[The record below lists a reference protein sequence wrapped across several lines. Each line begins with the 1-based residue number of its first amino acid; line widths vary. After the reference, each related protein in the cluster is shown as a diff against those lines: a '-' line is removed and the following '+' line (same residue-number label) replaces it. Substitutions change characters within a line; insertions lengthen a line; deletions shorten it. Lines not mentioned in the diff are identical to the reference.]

1 MGKSRKAYK
10 KLMRSFEQLGFRQPY
25 QLLLTSDIVLDTVKL
40 DVMNLFQK
48 TLNTK
53 DIKPMITQC
62 CIRALYA
69 KNKPG
74 PDRDPNVPAAIERA
88 KTFERRRCGHMM
100 DQDPLTE
107 RECMLSVVDPKGKGE
122 NKFRYVVASN
132 DEWLRHRL
140 RSVVPTPLMYCRR
153 SVMIL
158 EPMSDASQQIRDRE
172 ERQKFK
178 DGIIR
183 RPLKRKI
190 EDGEEEEASEGGDSD
205 SEAEGEGA
213 KKEKSLRDA
222 AAPDA
227 GSAAPEKKKKKKN
240 YGPKQPNPLARKK
253 AKNEGDDKKQKKSPS
268 DQQQKP
274 KKPSDVNA
282 ESTAE
287 GKAKRKRRKKTAG
300 GAAEGGDGAAGEGQG
315 QGEAAAKEE

>member
-40 DVMNLFQK
+40 DAMNLFQK

-122 NKFRYVVASN
+122 NKFRYVVATN
-132 DEWLRHRL
+132 DEWLVSHWNGKPFHEQKRACANLPCSFQQRHRL

-158 EPMSDASQQIRDRE
+158 EPMSDASQQIRDKE
-172 ERQKFK
+172 ERQK
-178 DGIIR
+178 
-183 RPLKRKI
+183 
-190 EDGEEEEASEGGDSD
+190 
-205 SEAEGEGA
+205 
-213 KKEKSLRDA
+213 
-222 AAPDA
+222 
-227 GSAAPEKKKKKKN
+227 
-240 YGPKQPNPLARKK
+240 
-253 AKNEGDDKKQKKSPS
+253 
-268 DQQQKP
+268 
-274 KKPSDVNA
+274 
-282 ESTAE
+282 
-287 GKAKRKRRKKTAG
+287 
-300 GAAEGGDGAAGEGQG
+300 
-315 QGEAAAKEE
+315 

>member
-40 DVMNLFQK
+40 DIMNLFQK

-88 KTFERRRCGHMM
+88 KTFERRRCGHLM

-107 RECMLSVVDPKGKGE
+107 RECMLSVVDPKGKGQ
-122 NKFRYVVASN
+122 NKFRYVVATN

-158 EPMSDASQQIRDRE
+158 EPMSEASQQIRDRE

-183 RPLKRKI
+183 RSLKRKR
-190 EDGEEEEASEGGDSD
+190 EDGDDKEDSEGDSD
-205 SEAEGEGA
+205 SEGEGGQGQEVN
-213 KKEKSLRDA
+213 KEKSTDA
-222 AAPDA
+222 T
-227 GSAAPEKKKKKKN
+227 GSAEQEQKEKKKKKKN
-240 YGPKQPNPLARKK
+240 YGPKQPNPLAMKK
-253 AKNEGDDKKQKKSPS
+253 AKKEDDKKKKSPS
-268 DQQQKP
+268 DPQRP
-274 KKPSDVNA
+274 KKPSDTNA
-282 ESTAE
+282 DSTAE
-287 GKAKRKRRKKTAG
+287 GKAKRKRRRKTAG
-300 GAAEGGDGAAGEGQG
+300 GAAEGGGGAGEQSAETTAAGV
-315 QGEAAAKEE
+315 KEE

>member
-40 DVMNLFQK
+40 DIMNLFQK

-88 KTFERRRCGHMM
+88 KTFERRRCGHLM

-107 RECMLSVVDPKGKGE
+107 RECMLSVVDPKGKGQ
-122 NKFRYVVASN
+122 NKFRYVVATN

-158 EPMSDASQQIRDRE
+158 EPMSEASQQIRDRE

-183 RPLKRKI
+183 RSLKRKR
-190 EDGEEEEASEGGDSD
+190 EDGDEKEDSEGDSD
-205 SEAEGEGA
+205 SEGEDGQGQEVN
-213 KKEKSLRDA
+213 KEKSTDA
-222 AAPDA
+222 T
-227 GSAAPEKKKKKKN
+227 GSADQEQKEKKKKKKN
-240 YGPKQPNPLARKK
+240 YGPKQPNPLAMKK
-253 AKNEGDDKKQKKSPS
+253 AKKEDDKKKKSPS
-268 DQQQKP
+268 DPQRP
-274 KKPSDVNA
+274 KKPSEMNA
-282 ESTAE
+282 DSTAE
-287 GKAKRKRRKKTAG
+287 GKAKRKRRRKTAG
-300 GAAEGGDGAAGEGQG
+300 GAAEGGGGAGEQSAETTAAGV
-315 QGEAAAKEE
+315 KEE